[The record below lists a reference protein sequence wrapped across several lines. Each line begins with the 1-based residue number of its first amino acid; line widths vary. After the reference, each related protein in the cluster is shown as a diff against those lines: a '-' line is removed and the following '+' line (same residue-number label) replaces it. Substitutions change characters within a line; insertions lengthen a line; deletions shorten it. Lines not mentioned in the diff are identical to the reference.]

1 MEFNLINP
9 DLLNGL
15 ALAYIGD
22 SVYEI
27 YIRKYILSLGLSKV
41 NTLHKNVIKYTSGE
55 AQATIIHNY
64 LENNILTDDEINI
77 FKRGRNSHVNSSR
90 KNLDLK
96 NYLDATGFEA
106 LIGYLYLKD
115 EITRMEELI
124 ELAIRI
130 RSWFYG

>member
-115 EITRMEELI
+115 EIKRMEELI

-130 RSWFYG
+130 RS

>member
-115 EITRMEELI
+115 EIKRMEELI